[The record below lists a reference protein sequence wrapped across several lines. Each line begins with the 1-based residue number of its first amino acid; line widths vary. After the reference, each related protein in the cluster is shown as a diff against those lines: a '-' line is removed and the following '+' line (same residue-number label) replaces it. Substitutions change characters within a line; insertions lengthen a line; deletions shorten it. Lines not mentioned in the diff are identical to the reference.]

1 MVFHS
6 WEGTLIEDVL
16 EKRTEAQ
23 EATGG
28 RRNCIMRNFIIV
40 MAYQVLLER

>member
-6 WEGTLIEDVL
+6 REGTLIEDVL
-16 EKRTEAQ
+16 EKRNEAQ

-28 RRNCIMRNFIIV
+28 WRNCIMRNFMIV
-40 MAYQVLLER
+40 IAYQVLLER